1 MDLIASII
9 SIKAPNFEA
18 MQKFFEDLEFDVR
31 DSSDYQLC
39 PLFGTRGVSLRLPDV
54 LLNMEEDTSMTAN
67 AAFNIPLFGYP
78 LAKLMRL
85 QERVGGDR
93 EESLFWGAYYTFTTP
108 DGDKVVIGAE

>member
-9 SIKAPNFEA
+9 SIKTPNFEA

-31 DSSDYQLC
+31 DSSDDQLC
-39 PLFGTRGVSLRLPDV
+39 PLFGTRGVSLRLADV
-54 LLNMEEDTSMTAN
+54 VLNLEEDTSMTAN
-67 AAFNIPLFGYP
+67 ASFNITLFGYP

-108 DGDKVVIGAE
+108 DGGKVVIGTE